1 MVVDLKASPPGRG
14 RPRDG
19 ALDDRILEQL
29 LALLGSRGYVGL
41 TLDELAVR
49 SGVAKST
56 ILRRWPSKAA
66 VAAAGVERLA
76 LQSVEVPDT
85 GTLRGDL
92 HSLLHGALNTFGRG
106 RGQFVARLL
115 REAGHHP
122 EITDLVDAILHT
134 RRQAYRRVLARAIA
148 RGELDPSVDQELLID
163 MLIGPLWTRLLITR
177 DPVTSDYVDANV
189 RAVLTAFAVPAAARE
204 PRDDAGARGTLN
216 PEHDRP
222 SPARHGAPPLSSDG
236 SSMPATSAGEP
247 GRARGHISKPSGGP

>member
-1 MVVDLKASPPGRG
+1 MGAALRPSPPVRG

-19 ALDDRILEQL
+19 TLDERILDQVV
-29 LALLGSRGYVGL
+29 ALLGSRGYTSL

-49 SGVAKST
+49 SGVAKTT

-76 LQSVEVPDT
+76 LQSVEAPDS
-85 GTLRGDL
+85 GALSSDLRA
-92 HSLLHGALNTFGRG
+92 LLHGARDTFVRG

-122 EITDLVDAILHT
+122 EITDLLDAVLHT
-134 RRQAYRRVLARAIA
+134 RRQGYRRVLARAVA

-177 DPVTSDYVDANV
+177 DPVTREYVDANV
-189 RAVLTAFAVPAAARE
+189 QAVLTAFAV
-204 PRDDAGARGTLN
+204 TT
-216 PEHDRP
+216 
-222 SPARHGAPPLSSDG
+222 
-236 SSMPATSAGEP
+236 ATP
-247 GRARGHISKPSGGP
+247 D

>member
-1 MVVDLKASPPGRG
+1 MGVDLKAASPPRG

-19 ALDDRILEQL
+19 ALDDRILEQVV
-29 LALLGSRGYVGL
+29 ALMGSRGYAGL

-76 LQSVEVPDT
+76 LQSVDVPDS
-85 GTLRGDL
+85 GSLHGDL
-92 HSLLHGALNTFGRG
+92 LALLHGARDTFARG

-122 EITDLVDAILHT
+122 EITDLLDAILHT
-134 RRQAYRRVLARAIA
+134 RRQAYRRVLARAVA
-148 RGELDPSVDQELLID
+148 RGELDPSVDQELFID

-177 DPVTSDYVDANV
+177 DPVTREYVDANV
-189 RAVLTAFAVPAAARE
+189 QIVLAAFAVSAAR
-204 PRDDAGARGTLN
+204 PD
-216 PEHDRP
+216 
-222 SPARHGAPPLSSDG
+222 
-236 SSMPATSAGEP
+236 
-247 GRARGHISKPSGGP
+247 